1 MAEDERSGQEEVSR
15 GIANELVEF
24 ANNKLDAGIH
34 PMVIASA
41 LRHAA
46 ANFTAFAFSA
56 TDDPLDTERILEDFL
71 RFLRL
76 YDSHH
81 RGEAR
86 PMMGLERLVQQ
97 VERE

>member
-1 MAEDERSGQEEVSR
+1 MAEEERSGQEEVSL
-15 GIANELVEF
+15 GIANELVEI

-56 TDDPLDTERILEDFL
+56 TGDPLDTESIMEDFL
-71 RFLRL
+71 RLLRL
-76 YDSHH
+76 YESHH

-86 PMMGLERLVQQ
+86 PMTGLEKLVKQ
-97 VERE
+97 VERG